1 MPVPHNLAPHYHY
14 KNTSREKQHKGR
26 IIKLL
31 MQINKDRLKKE
42 RLEKEKE
49 RKTKLK

>member
-1 MPVPHNLAPHYHY
+1 
-14 KNTSREKQHKGR
+14 
-26 IIKLL
+26 

-49 RKTKLK
+49 RKTKLKWLNESKQE